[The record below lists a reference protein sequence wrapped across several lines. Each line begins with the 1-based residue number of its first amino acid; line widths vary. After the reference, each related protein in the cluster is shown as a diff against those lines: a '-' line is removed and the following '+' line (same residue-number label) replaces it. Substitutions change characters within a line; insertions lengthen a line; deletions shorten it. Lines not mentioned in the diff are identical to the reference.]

1 MRAVVGRCENFLHSS
16 ELPGPRIHRSD
27 SAGVGRSQKAIL
39 RLGQAGTRRNPVKD
53 GDLRTTTQ
61 VTAVALGGGPPKREV
76 LWKMTKEEA
85 LDLQATVNGILAQAA
100 GERSRI
106 GGAVN
111 WADLRCVDVEISLL
125 DGHVTVTIEE
135 ASPEA
140 IDLCRYVAK
149 ELARRG
155 YDEVAVRTEW

>member
-1 MRAVVGRCENFLHSS
+1 
-16 ELPGPRIHRSD
+16 
-27 SAGVGRSQKAIL
+27 
-39 RLGQAGTRRNPVKD
+39 
-53 GDLRTTTQ
+53 
-61 VTAVALGGGPPKREV
+61 
-76 LWKMTKEEA
+76 MTKEEA
-85 LDLQATVNGILAQAA
+85 LDLQATVNGILAQAM

-111 WADLRCVDVEISLL
+111 WADLRCVDIEVSLL

-140 IDLCRYVAK
+140 VDLCRHVAK

-155 YDEVAVRTEW
+155 HDEVAVRTEW

>member
-1 MRAVVGRCENFLHSS
+1 
-16 ELPGPRIHRSD
+16 
-27 SAGVGRSQKAIL
+27 
-39 RLGQAGTRRNPVKD
+39 
-53 GDLRTTTQ
+53 
-61 VTAVALGGGPPKREV
+61 
-76 LWKMTKEEA
+76 MTKQEA
-85 LDLQATVNGILAQAA
+85 LDLQTTVNGILAQAM

-111 WADLRCVDVEISLL
+111 WGDLRCVDVEMSLI

-140 IDLCRYVAK
+140 VDLCRFVAK

-155 YDEVAVRTEW
+155 YEEIAVRTEW

>member
-1 MRAVVGRCENFLHSS
+1 
-16 ELPGPRIHRSD
+16 
-27 SAGVGRSQKAIL
+27 
-39 RLGQAGTRRNPVKD
+39 
-53 GDLRTTTQ
+53 
-61 VTAVALGGGPPKREV
+61 
-76 LWKMTKEEA
+76 MTKDEA
-85 LDLQATVNGILAQAA
+85 LNLQALVDGILAQAR

-106 GGAVN
+106 SGLVN

-140 IDLCRYVAK
+140 IDLCRCVAK

-155 YDEVAVRTEW
+155 YEEVAVKTEW